1 MNKYRIDKKALMN
14 TIRGWDTFLKRKV
27 RLIACGGTALT
38 LLDIKASTKDID
50 LMIPD
55 QNEYRYLMA
64 ILEQL
69 GYKPKTGSGWRRDN
83 GFIFDFFRG
92 KSVHTT
98 ELLESPLDKKNHVLV
113 EELDHIYLGALN
125 YYDLII
131 SKLFRGSGTDFEDCL
146 ILVKM
151 KGMEIELKLLEERF
165 RETASFDVSESRVNK
180 NLEHFLRIVKK

>member
-1 MNKYRIDKKALMN
+1 M
-14 TIRGWDTFLKRKV
+14 
-27 RLIACGGTALT
+27 
-38 LLDIKASTKDID
+38 
-50 LMIPD
+50 
-55 QNEYRYLMA
+55 
-64 ILEQL
+64 
-69 GYKPKTGSGWRRDN
+69 
-83 GFIFDFFRG
+83 
-92 KSVHTT
+92 
-98 ELLESPLDKKNHVLV
+98 